1 MKPHLFLPIILLFAL
16 MLTNCNEHSK
26 YETFA
31 DFPVSLELSHKPI
44 SLGTPIMY
52 PSGFVFLDSA
62 LVVLDISGDYFL
74 SFFTLDDYSLINQS
88 VRRGRGPM
96 EEESVF
102 GLFKGMDKN
111 ELWYK
116 TLSGIKIVKYNMG
129 EENMIYKRDIPN
141 CDSFEGVTLMLND
154 EVLGIPRYFQN
165 KEFVK
170 ISTEDCAI
178 IEFGPG
184 FPDVGKNLEMEGKS
198 ILGTKSI
205 TVKPDGSL
213 FAASYHYF
221 PMLRIYNADDG
232 SLKADARLGNSQEF
246 PLAKID
252 PNASQTETLSTI
264 TNYYTS
270 NSTNRYIYA
279 SYSGKSLLDL
289 QPDIIQEGFKIMDF
303 TNEIHV
309 FDWDGN
315 PVKRLILDKRIFA
328 FAVSPDDKTL
338 LAIPM
343 SEPDNLLLYD
353 LFIP

>member
-1 MKPHLFLPIILLFAL
+1 
-16 MLTNCNEHSK
+16 MLTNCNKPPE

-52 PSGFVFLDSA
+52 PSDFVFLDSA

-88 VRRGRGPM
+88 IRRGRGPM

-102 GLFKGMDKN
+102 GLFEGMDKN

-129 EENMIYKRDIPN
+129 EENLIYIRDIPN
-141 CDSFEGVTLMLND
+141 CDSFDGVTYMLND
-154 EVLGIPRYFQN
+154 EVLGIPQYSQE

-170 ISTEDCAI
+170 VSTEDCDIVA
-178 IEFGPG
+178 FGPD
-184 FPDVGKNLEMEGKS
+184 FPAIGKKLDMKEKS
-198 ILGTKSI
+198 YLLRNNQI

-213 FAASYHYF
+213 FAALYHYF
-221 PMLRIYNADDG
+221 PMLRIFNADDG
-232 SLKADARLGNSQEF
+232 SLKADIRFENNHEF

-264 TNYYTS
+264 TNYFTS
-270 NSTNRYIYA
+270 HSTSRYIYA
-279 SYSGKSLLDL
+279 SYSGESLLDL
-289 QPDIIQEGFKIMDF
+289 QPDIIQEGFKIIDF

-353 LFIP
+353 LFTP